1 MKKSWIEI
9 LRVMATIAVI
19 FLHISMTIISNYT
32 LEEANGITNYII
44 LDVSQLICRWAV
56 PCFIMITGALLLDQ
70 NKKVD
75 LVKIKKYVLR
85 MLIVLMTFGVFY
97 AFLELFFEN
106 RIINIKMIFQSILNT
121 LQGKTWAHMWYIYML
136 IGLYIITPVLKIV
149 IQKLDYNKL
158 KLIILVLII
167 GTTIIPTI
175 NNLFDL
181 NIDNFMVV
189 DVCVLY
195 YISGYYFTLEDDTKY
210 NKKYYSL
217 SIISLFFILLID
229 ILNILRHNTNLE
241 WVYGLNCIFI
251 YILSVGIFKFI
262 KEKFDKKEIK
272 NIFIDEISKYRF
284 AMYLI
289 HPFWINLIYKVFKI
303 TPLNFPI
310 GFGIIIM
317 FCIVL
322 ILTFISSFIFK
333 KIPII
338 KKYI

>member
-158 KLIILVLII
+158 KLII
-167 GTTIIPTI
+167 
-175 NNLFDL
+175 
-181 NIDNFMVV
+181 
-189 DVCVLY
+189 
-195 YISGYYFTLEDDTKY
+195 
-210 NKKYYSL
+210 
-217 SIISLFFILLID
+217 
-229 ILNILRHNTNLE
+229 
-241 WVYGLNCIFI
+241 
-251 YILSVGIFKFI
+251 
-262 KEKFDKKEIK
+262 
-272 NIFIDEISKYRF
+272 
-284 AMYLI
+284 
-289 HPFWINLIYKVFKI
+289 
-303 TPLNFPI
+303 
-310 GFGIIIM
+310 
-317 FCIVL
+317 
-322 ILTFISSFIFK
+322 
-333 KIPII
+333 
-338 KKYI
+338 